1 MKRKKLFFF
10 SLPSRS
16 LSYSKMQ
23 GERNEKEKAFFL
35 FITEPQPIL
44 FKDARRA

>member
-1 MKRKKLFFF
+1 MERKKHFFF
-10 SLPSRS
+10 LLPSRS